1 MENNSDTNN
10 VSKKFPDINQR
21 IFSIIEKYHEGNV
34 SKFAERIGKSQ
45 QQVNRFFNIDS
56 RNNKYP
62 DPLKADII
70 DVIVNHF
77 PEISKDW
84 LLTGN
89 GSMLVPQI
97 EEVVPEEE
105 DEEES
110 YLRTERNKYGLSL
123 QDIHEYTKISVKDLR
138 LYDSGEEEMPK
149 KVRRT
154 LEGFFERVDLEYEN
168 RDEDE
173 ERERTEIPILITK
186 EMSKDVLVPY
196 YDVDFAGGW
205 SSEELFSQ
213 YKPSFFITIPDFKR
227 AELACNLIGNSISQ
241 RIKSGSIIGLRK
253 VNDWQTYFPTNEVYA
268 VVMRNNL
275 RTVKLVRRAKE
286 KGFIELVPAPLPEY
300 NDPPYQTETV
310 HQDYIIEFYQVVA
323 TAIVERI
330 AY

>member
-1 MENNSDTNN
+1 MKTYT
-10 VSKKFPDINQR
+10 PPQ
-21 IFSIIEKYHEGNV
+21 IIETL
-34 SKFAERIGKSQ
+34 AEY
-45 QQVNRFFNIDS
+45 FNITVS
-56 RNNKYP
+56 E
-62 DPLKADII
+62 LAQKAGYERAQSFY
-70 DVIVNHF
+70 DVISGKTKNISPKMADKIVRAF

-89 GSMLVPQI
+89 GSMLVPEI
-97 EEVVPEEE
+97 EEVVPEE
-105 DEEES
+105 EEES

-123 QDIHEYTKISVKDLR
+123 QDIHEHTQISVKDLS
-138 LYDSGEEEMPK
+138 LYDSGEKEMPK
-149 KVRRT
+149 KVRRI
-154 LEGFFERVDLEYEN
+154 LEGFFERVELEYEN

-173 ERERTEIPILITK
+173 ERERTEIPILITN

-205 SSEELFSQ
+205 NSDELFTQ
-213 YKPSFFITIPDFKR
+213 HKPSFFITIPDFKR

-268 VVMRNNL
+268 VVMQNNL

-310 HQDYIIEFYQVVA
+310 PEDYIVEFYQVVA

>member
-1 MENNSDTNN
+1 MENNSDTQQN
-10 VSKKFPDINQR
+10 VKQPIPINDRFMKVLKHYNYSGYKISQETNISQSQITHIKSYRNKVSDDVMDELLKK
-21 IFSIIEKYHEGNV
+21 
-34 SKFAERIGKSQ
+34 
-45 QQVNRFFNIDS
+45 
-56 RNNKYP
+56 
-62 DPLKADII
+62 
-70 DVIVNHF
+70 F

-110 YLRTERNKYGLSL
+110 YLRTERNKYSLSL

-154 LEGFFERVDLEYEN
+154 LEGFFERVELEYEN

-173 ERERTEIPILITK
+173 ERERTEIPILITN

-205 SSEELFSQ
+205 SSEELFAQ
-213 YKPSFFITIPDFKR
+213 HKPSFFITIPDFKR

-286 KGFIELVPAPLPEY
+286 KGFIDLVPAPLPEY

-310 HQDYIIEFYQVVA
+310 PQDYIVEFYQVVA

>member
-1 MENNSDTNN
+1 MKDNLDTQQNVKQSIPINDRFLDVLKYYNYSGYKISQETNISQSQITHIKSYRNKVSDDVMEELL
-10 VSKKFPDINQR
+10 KKFPEIN
-21 IFSIIEKYHEGNV
+21 
-34 SKFAERIGKSQ
+34 
-45 QQVNRFFNIDS
+45 
-56 RNNKYP
+56 
-62 DPLKADII
+62 
-70 DVIVNHF
+70 
-77 PEISKDW
+77 KDW

-89 GSMLVPQI
+89 GSMLIPQT
-97 EEVVPEEE
+97 EEVIPEE
-105 DEEES
+105 EEES

-123 QDIHEYTKISVKDLR
+123 QDIHEHTQISVKDLS
-138 LYDSGEEEMPK
+138 LYDSGEKEMPK
-149 KVRRT
+149 KVRRI
-154 LEGFFERVDLEYEN
+154 LEGFFERVEMEYEN

-173 ERERTEIPILITK
+173 ERELTEIPILITN

-205 SSEELFSQ
+205 SSDELFTQ
-213 YKPSFFITIPDFKR
+213 HKPSFFITIPDFKR

-268 VVMRNNL
+268 VVLKNDL

-310 HQDYIIEFYQVVA
+310 PEDYIIEFYQVVA

>member
-1 MENNSDTNN
+1 MENNLNINIIDKKNRLEKAVAYLKGAQIIKNQKDISDTGI
-10 VSKKFPDINQR
+10 VSEESLTRALKGN
-21 IFSIIEKYHEGNV
+21 EKYLTDNFLKKIAAKYG
-34 SKFAERIGKSQ
+34 
-45 QQVNRFFNIDS
+45 FNI
-56 RNNKYP
+56 
-62 DPLKADII
+62 
-70 DVIVNHF
+70 
-77 PEISKDW
+77 DW
-84 LLTGN
+84 LLTGK
-89 GSMLVPQI
+89 GSMLIPQT
-97 EEVVPEEE
+97 EEVVPEE
-105 DEEES
+105 EEES

-123 QDIHEYTKISVKDLR
+123 QDIHEHTQISVKDLS
-138 LYDSGEEEMPK
+138 LYDSGEKEMPK
-149 KVRRT
+149 KVRRI
-154 LEGFFERVDLEYEN
+154 LEGFFERVELEYEN

-173 ERERTEIPILITK
+173 ERERTEIPILITN

-205 SSEELFSQ
+205 NSDELFTQ
-213 YKPSFFITIPDFKR
+213 HKPSFFITIPDFKR

-275 RTVKLVRRAKE
+275 RTVKLARRAKE

-300 NDPPYQTETV
+300 NDPPYQTEV
-310 HQDYIIEFYQVVA
+310 VPQDYIIEFYQVVA

>member
-1 MENNSDTNN
+1 MKNNSDTEQNSVKN
-10 VSKKFPDINQR
+10 RLIDFL
-21 IFSIIEKYHEGNV
+21 KYKEISQ
-34 SKFAERIGKSQ
+34 SKFEQLCGISNGYVNNIRKGIKSEM
-45 QQVNRFFNIDS
+45 FDKKIA
-56 RNNKYP
+56 P
-62 DPLKADII
+62 I
-70 DVIVNHF
+70 F
-77 PEISKDW
+77 PELSKTW
-84 LLTGN
+84 LLLGE
-89 GSMLVPQI
+89 GSMLIPQT
-97 EEVVPEEE
+97 EEFVPEE
-105 DEEES
+105 EEES

-123 QDIHEYTKISVKDLR
+123 QDIHEHTQISVKDLS
-138 LYDSGEEEMPK
+138 LYDSGEKEMSK
-149 KVRRT
+149 KIRRI
-154 LEGFFERVDLEYEN
+154 LEGFFERVELEYEN

-173 ERERTEIPILITK
+173 ERERKEIPILITN

-205 SSEELFSQ
+205 SSDELFTQ
-213 YKPSFFITIPDFKR
+213 HKPSFFITIPDFKR

-268 VVMRNNL
+268 VVMQNNL

-310 HQDYIIEFYQVVA
+310 PEDYIVEFYQVVA

>member
-1 MENNSDTNN
+1 MKNNLDTTK
-10 VSKKFPDINQR
+10 SSIKKID
-21 IFSIIEKYHEGNV
+21 
-34 SKFAERIGKSQ
+34 
-45 QQVNRFFNIDS
+45 VNRLNEVISYIQYKTKYKTQTAIAEKIEFS
-56 RNNKYP
+56 RNNLSSATKGEDKY
-62 DPLKADII
+62 LTEGLADK
-70 DVIVNHF
+70 IVAAF

-84 LLTGN
+84 LLTGK
-89 GSMLVPQI
+89 GSMLIPQI
-97 EEVVPEEE
+97 EEVVPEE
-105 DEEES
+105 EEES

-123 QDIHEYTKISVKDLR
+123 QDIHEHTQISVKDLS
-138 LYDSGEEEMPK
+138 LYDSGEKEMPK
-149 KVRRT
+149 KIRRI
-154 LEGFFERVDLEYEN
+154 LEGFFERVEFEYEN

-173 ERERTEIPILITK
+173 ERERTEIPILITN

-205 SSEELFSQ
+205 NSDELFTQ
-213 YKPSFFITIPDFKR
+213 HKPSFFITIPDFKR

-275 RTVKLVRRAKE
+275 RTVKLVRRAEE

-300 NDPPYQTETV
+300 NDPPYQTEV
-310 HQDYIIEFYQVVA
+310 VPQDYIIEFYQVVA

>member
-1 MENNSDTNN
+1 MENNLNINIIDKKNRLEKAVAYLKGAQIIKNQKDISDTGI
-10 VSKKFPDINQR
+10 VSGESLTRALKGN
-21 IFSIIEKYHEGNV
+21 EKYLTDNFLKKIAAKYG
-34 SKFAERIGKSQ
+34 
-45 QQVNRFFNIDS
+45 FNI
-56 RNNKYP
+56 
-62 DPLKADII
+62 
-70 DVIVNHF
+70 
-77 PEISKDW
+77 DW

-89 GSMLVPQI
+89 GSMFTPQI

-105 DEEES
+105 EEEES

-154 LEGFFERVDLEYEN
+154 LEGFFERVELEYEN

-173 ERERTEIPILITK
+173 ERERSDPPILITD

-213 YKPSFFITIPDFKR
+213 HKPSFFITIPDFKR

-268 VVMRNNL
+268 VVTRNNL

-310 HQDYIIEFYQVVA
+310 PQDYIIEFYQVVA

>member
-1 MENNSDTNN
+1 MKNNSDINIIDKKNRLEKAVAYLKGAQIIKNQKDISDTGI
-10 VSKKFPDINQR
+10 VSGESLTRALKGN
-21 IFSIIEKYHEGNV
+21 EKYLTDNFLKKIAAKYG
-34 SKFAERIGKSQ
+34 
-45 QQVNRFFNIDS
+45 FNI
-56 RNNKYP
+56 
-62 DPLKADII
+62 
-70 DVIVNHF
+70 
-77 PEISKDW
+77 DW

-89 GSMLVPQI
+89 GSMLISQI
-97 EEVVPEEE
+97 EEVMPEE
-105 DEEES
+105 EEES

-123 QDIHEYTKISVKDLR
+123 QDIHEHTQISVKDLS
-138 LYDSGEEEMPK
+138 LYDSGEKEMSK
-149 KVRRT
+149 KVRRI
-154 LEGFFERVDLEYEN
+154 LEGFFERVELEYEN

-173 ERERTEIPILITK
+173 ERERTEIPILITN

-205 SSEELFSQ
+205 NSDELFTQ
-213 YKPSFFITIPDFKR
+213 HKPSFFITIPDFKR

-268 VVMRNNL
+268 VVMQNNL

-310 HQDYIIEFYQVVA
+310 PEDYIVEFYQVVA

>member
-1 MENNSDTNN
+1 MKNNSDINIIDKKNRLEKAVAYLKGAQIIKNQKDISDTGI
-10 VSKKFPDINQR
+10 VSEESLTRALKGN
-21 IFSIIEKYHEGNV
+21 EKYLTDNFLKKIAAKYG
-34 SKFAERIGKSQ
+34 
-45 QQVNRFFNIDS
+45 FNI
-56 RNNKYP
+56 
-62 DPLKADII
+62 
-70 DVIVNHF
+70 
-77 PEISKDW
+77 DW

-89 GSMLVPQI
+89 GSMLISQI
-97 EEVVPEEE
+97 EEVMPEE
-105 DEEES
+105 EEES

-123 QDIHEYTKISVKDLR
+123 QDIHEHTQISVKDLS
-138 LYDSGEEEMPK
+138 LYDSGEKEMSK
-149 KVRRT
+149 KIRRI
-154 LEGFFERVDLEYEN
+154 LEGFFERVEFEYEN

-173 ERERTEIPILITK
+173 ERERTEIPILITN

-205 SSEELFSQ
+205 NSDELFTQ
-213 YKPSFFITIPDFKR
+213 HKPSFFITIPDFKR

-268 VVMRNNL
+268 VVMQNNL

-310 HQDYIIEFYQVVA
+310 PEDYIVEFYQVVA

>member
-1 MENNSDTNN
+1 MKTYT
-10 VSKKFPDINQR
+10 PPQ
-21 IFSIIEKYHEGNV
+21 IIETL
-34 SKFAERIGKSQ
+34 AEY
-45 QQVNRFFNIDS
+45 FNITVS
-56 RNNKYP
+56 E
-62 DPLKADII
+62 LAQKAGYERAQSFY
-70 DVIVNHF
+70 DVISGKTKNISPKMADKIVRAF

-105 DEEES
+105 EES

-123 QDIHEYTKISVKDLR
+123 QDIHEHTQISVKDLS
-138 LYDSGEEEMPK
+138 LYDSGEKEMPK
-149 KVRRT
+149 KIRRI
-154 LEGFFERVDLEYEN
+154 LEGFFERVEFEYEN

-173 ERERTEIPILITK
+173 ERERTEIPILITN

-205 SSEELFSQ
+205 NSDELFTQ
-213 YKPSFFITIPDFKR
+213 HKPSFFITIPDFKR

-268 VVMRNNL
+268 VVMQNNL

-310 HQDYIIEFYQVVA
+310 PEDYIVEFYQVVA

>member
-1 MENNSDTNN
+1 MKNNLDTQQNVKQSIPINDRFLDVLKYYNYSGYKLSQETNISQSQITHIKSYRNKVSDDVMEELL
-10 VSKKFPDINQR
+10 KK
-21 IFSIIEKYHEGNV
+21 
-34 SKFAERIGKSQ
+34 
-45 QQVNRFFNIDS
+45 
-56 RNNKYP
+56 
-62 DPLKADII
+62 
-70 DVIVNHF
+70 F

-84 LLTGN
+84 LLTGK
-89 GSMLVPQI
+89 GSMIIPEI
-97 EEVVPEEE
+97 EEVVPEE
-105 DEEES
+105 EEES

-123 QDIHEYTKISVKDLR
+123 QDIHEHTQISVKDLS
-138 LYDSGEEEMPK
+138 LYDSGEKEMPK
-149 KVRRT
+149 KVRRI
-154 LEGFFERVDLEYEN
+154 LEGFFERVEFEYEN

-173 ERERTEIPILITK
+173 ERERTEIPILITN

-205 SSEELFSQ
+205 SSEELFTQ
-213 YKPSFFITIPDFKR
+213 HKPSFFITIPDFKR

-268 VVMRNNL
+268 VVMQNNL

-310 HQDYIIEFYQVVA
+310 PEDYIVEFYQVVA

>member
-1 MENNSDTNN
+1 MKNNSDTNN
-10 VSKKFPDINQR
+10 VSKNIPDINKR
-21 IFSIIEKYHEGNV
+21 ILSIIEKYYEGNV
-34 SKFAERIGKSQ
+34 SKFSEKIEKSQ
-45 QQVNRFFNIDS
+45 QQVNRFFNIDN

-62 DPLKADII
+62 DPLKTDII
-70 DVIVNHF
+70 DVIDKKF

-84 LLTGN
+84 LLTGK
-89 GSMLVPQI
+89 GSMIIPEI
-97 EEVVPEEE
+97 EEVVPEE
-105 DEEES
+105 EEES

-123 QDIHEYTKISVKDLR
+123 QDIHEHTQISVKDLS
-138 LYDSGEEEMPK
+138 LYDSGEKEMPK
-149 KVRRT
+149 KVRRI
-154 LEGFFERVDLEYEN
+154 LEGFFERVELEYEN

-173 ERERTEIPILITK
+173 ERERTEIPILITN

-205 SSEELFSQ
+205 SSEELFAQ
-213 YKPSFFITIPDFKR
+213 HKPSFFITIPDFKR

-253 VNDWQTYFPTNEVYA
+253 VEDWQTYFPTNEVYA
-268 VVMRNNL
+268 VVTRNNL

-310 HQDYIIEFYQVVA
+310 PQDYIVEFYQVVA

>member
-1 MENNSDTNN
+1 MENNSDINIIDKKNRLEKAVAYLKGAQIIKNQKDISDTGI
-10 VSKKFPDINQR
+10 VSGESLTRALKGN
-21 IFSIIEKYHEGNV
+21 EKYLTDNFLKKIAAKYG
-34 SKFAERIGKSQ
+34 
-45 QQVNRFFNIDS
+45 FNI
-56 RNNKYP
+56 
-62 DPLKADII
+62 
-70 DVIVNHF
+70 
-77 PEISKDW
+77 DW

-97 EEVVPEEE
+97 EEVVPEDEE
-105 DEEES
+105 EEES

-173 ERERTEIPILITK
+173 EKERTEIPILITN

>member
-1 MENNSDTNN
+1 MKNNSDINIIDKKNRLEKAVAYLKGAQIIKNQKDISDTGI
-10 VSKKFPDINQR
+10 VSGESLTRALKGN
-21 IFSIIEKYHEGNV
+21 EKYLTDNFLKKIAAKYG
-34 SKFAERIGKSQ
+34 
-45 QQVNRFFNIDS
+45 FNI
-56 RNNKYP
+56 
-62 DPLKADII
+62 
-70 DVIVNHF
+70 
-77 PEISKDW
+77 DW

-89 GSMLVPQI
+89 GSMLISQI
-97 EEVVPEEE
+97 EEVMPEE
-105 DEEES
+105 EEES

-123 QDIHEYTKISVKDLR
+123 QDIHEHTQISVKDLS
-138 LYDSGEEEMPK
+138 LYDSGEKEMSK
-149 KVRRT
+149 KIRRI
-154 LEGFFERVDLEYEN
+154 LEGFFERVEFEYEN

-173 ERERTEIPILITK
+173 ERERTEIPILITN

-205 SSEELFSQ
+205 NSDELFTQ
-213 YKPSFFITIPDFKR
+213 HKPSFFITIPDFKR

-268 VVMRNNL
+268 VVMQNNL

-310 HQDYIIEFYQVVA
+310 PEDYIVEFYQVVA

>member
-1 MENNSDTNN
+1 MKNNSDTNN
-10 VSKKFPDINQR
+10 VSKNIPDINKR
-21 IFSIIEKYHEGNV
+21 ILSIIEKYYEGNV
-34 SKFAERIGKSQ
+34 SKFSEKIEKSQ
-45 QQVNRFFNIDS
+45 QQVNRFFNIDN

-62 DPLKADII
+62 DPLKTDII
-70 DVIVNHF
+70 DVIDKKF

-89 GSMLVPQI
+89 GSMIIPQI
-97 EEVVPEEE
+97 EEVVPEEK

-123 QDIHEYTKISVKDLR
+123 QDIHEHTQISVKDLS
-138 LYDSGEEEMPK
+138 LYDSGEKEMPK
-149 KVRRT
+149 KVRRI
-154 LEGFFERVDLEYEN
+154 LEGFFERVELEYEN

-173 ERERTEIPILITK
+173 ERERTEIPILITN

-205 SSEELFSQ
+205 SSEELFAQ
-213 YKPSFFITIPDFKR
+213 HKPSFFITIPDFKR

-268 VVMRNNL
+268 VVMQNNL

-310 HQDYIIEFYQVVA
+310 PEDYIVEFYQVVA

>member
-1 MENNSDTNN
+1 M
-10 VSKKFPDINQR
+10 
-21 IFSIIEKYHEGNV
+21 
-34 SKFAERIGKSQ
+34 A
-45 QQVNRFFNIDS
+45 
-56 RNNKYP
+56 NKI
-62 DPLKADII
+62 AAA
-70 DVIVNHF
+70 F

-89 GSMLVPQI
+89 GSMLIPQI

-105 DEEES
+105 EEES

-123 QDIHEYTKISVKDLR
+123 QDINEYTKISVKDLR
-138 LYDSGEEEMPK
+138 LYDSGEEEIPK

-154 LEGFFERVDLEYEN
+154 LEGFFERVEMEYEN

-173 ERERTEIPILITK
+173 ERERSETPILITD

-213 YKPSFFITIPDFKR
+213 HKPSFFITIPDFKR

-268 VVMRNNL
+268 VVTRNNL
-275 RTVKLVRRAKE
+275 RTVKLVRRAEE

-300 NDPPYQTETV
+300 NDPPYQTETIP
-310 HQDYIIEFYQVVA
+310 QDYIIEFYQVVA

>member
-1 MENNSDTNN
+1 MKNNLDTTK
-10 VSKKFPDINQR
+10 SSIKKID
-21 IFSIIEKYHEGNV
+21 
-34 SKFAERIGKSQ
+34 
-45 QQVNRFFNIDS
+45 VNRLNEVISYIQYKTKYKTQTAIAEKIEFS
-56 RNNKYP
+56 RNNLSSATKGEDKY
-62 DPLKADII
+62 LTEGLADK
-70 DVIVNHF
+70 IVAAF

-84 LLTGN
+84 LLTGK
-89 GSMLVPQI
+89 GSMITQQI
-97 EEVVPEEE
+97 EEVVPEE
-105 DEEES
+105 EEES

-123 QDIHEYTKISVKDLR
+123 QDIHEHTQISVKDLS
-138 LYDSGEEEMPK
+138 LYDSGEKEMPK
-149 KVRRT
+149 KVRRI
-154 LEGFFERVDLEYEN
+154 LEGFFERVEFEYEN

-173 ERERTEIPILITK
+173 ERERTEIPILITN

-205 SSEELFSQ
+205 NSDELFTEH
-213 YKPSFFITIPDFKR
+213 KPSFFITIPDFKR

-268 VVMRNNL
+268 VVMQNNL

-310 HQDYIIEFYQVVA
+310 PEGYIVEFYQVVA

>member
-1 MENNSDTNN
+1 MKNNLDTTK
-10 VSKKFPDINQR
+10 SSIKKID
-21 IFSIIEKYHEGNV
+21 
-34 SKFAERIGKSQ
+34 
-45 QQVNRFFNIDS
+45 VNRLNEVISYIQYKTKYKTQTAIAEKIEFS
-56 RNNKYP
+56 RNNLSSATKGEDKY
-62 DPLKADII
+62 LTEGLADK
-70 DVIVNHF
+70 IVAAF

-84 LLTGN
+84 LLTGK
-89 GSMLVPQI
+89 GSMIIPQI
-97 EEVVPEEE
+97 EEVVPEE
-105 DEEES
+105 EEES

-123 QDIHEYTKISVKDLR
+123 QDIHEHTQISVKDLS
-138 LYDSGEEEMPK
+138 LYDSGEKEMPK
-149 KVRRT
+149 KVRRI
-154 LEGFFERVDLEYEN
+154 LEGFFERVELEYEN

-173 ERERTEIPILITK
+173 ERERTEIPILITN

-205 SSEELFSQ
+205 NSDELFTQ
-213 YKPSFFITIPDFKR
+213 HKPSFFITIPDFKR

-268 VVMRNNL
+268 VVMQNNL

-310 HQDYIIEFYQVVA
+310 PQDYIVEFYQVVA

>member
-1 MENNSDTNN
+1 MKNNLDTTK
-10 VSKKFPDINQR
+10 SSIKKID
-21 IFSIIEKYHEGNV
+21 
-34 SKFAERIGKSQ
+34 
-45 QQVNRFFNIDS
+45 VNRLNEVISYIQYKTKYKTQTAIAEKIEFS
-56 RNNKYP
+56 RNNLSSATKGEDKY
-62 DPLKADII
+62 LTEGLADK
-70 DVIVNHF
+70 IVAAF

-84 LLTGN
+84 LLTGK
-89 GSMLVPQI
+89 GSMIIPEI
-97 EEVVPEEE
+97 EEVVPEE
-105 DEEES
+105 EEES

-123 QDIHEYTKISVKDLR
+123 QDIPAHTQISVKDLS
-138 LYDSGEEEMPK
+138 LYDSGEKEMPK
-149 KVRRT
+149 KIRRI
-154 LEGFFERVDLEYEN
+154 LEGFFERVEFEYEN

-173 ERERTEIPILITK
+173 ERERTEIPILITN

-205 SSEELFSQ
+205 NSDELFTQ
-213 YKPSFFITIPDFKR
+213 HKPSFFITIPDFKR

-268 VVMRNNL
+268 VVMQNNL

-310 HQDYIIEFYQVVA
+310 PEDYIVEFYQVVA

>member
-1 MENNSDTNN
+1 MKNNSDTTK
-10 VSKKFPDINQR
+10 SSIKKID
-21 IFSIIEKYHEGNV
+21 
-34 SKFAERIGKSQ
+34 
-45 QQVNRFFNIDS
+45 VNRLNEVISYIQYKTKYKTQTAIAEKIEFS
-56 RNNKYP
+56 RNNLSSATKGEDKY
-62 DPLKADII
+62 LTEGLADK
-70 DVIVNHF
+70 IVAAF

-84 LLTGN
+84 LLTGK
-89 GSMLVPQI
+89 GSMLITQI
-97 EEVVPEEE
+97 EEVVPEE
-105 DEEES
+105 EEES

-123 QDIHEYTKISVKDLR
+123 QDIHEHTQISVKDLS
-138 LYDSGEEEMPK
+138 LYDSGEKEMPK
-149 KVRRT
+149 KIRRI
-154 LEGFFERVDLEYEN
+154 LEGFFERVEFEYEN

-173 ERERTEIPILITK
+173 ERERTEIPILITN

-205 SSEELFSQ
+205 SSEELFTQ
-213 YKPSFFITIPDFKR
+213 HKPSFFITIPDFKR

-268 VVMRNNL
+268 VVMQNNL

-310 HQDYIIEFYQVVA
+310 PQDYIVEFYQVVA

>member
-1 MENNSDTNN
+1 MKTYT
-10 VSKKFPDINQR
+10 PPQ
-21 IFSIIEKYHEGNV
+21 IIETLAEHFKVTV
-34 SKFAERIGKSQ
+34 SELAQKSGYERAQS
-45 QQVNRFFNIDS
+45 F
-56 RNNKYP
+56 Y
-62 DPLKADII
+62 
-70 DVIVNHF
+70 DVISGKTKNISPKMANKIAAAF

-105 DEEES
+105 EEEEES

-123 QDIHEYTKISVKDLR
+123 QDINEYTQISVKDLR
-138 LYDSGEEEMPK
+138 LYDSGEEEIPK

-154 LEGFFERVDLEYEN
+154 LEGFFERVEMEYEN

-173 ERERTEIPILITK
+173 ERERSETPILITD

-268 VVMRNNL
+268 VVTRNNL

-300 NDPPYQTETV
+300 NDPPYQTETIP
-310 HQDYIIEFYQVVA
+310 QDYIIEFYQVVA

>member
-1 MENNSDTNN
+1 M
-10 VSKKFPDINQR
+10 
-21 IFSIIEKYHEGNV
+21 
-34 SKFAERIGKSQ
+34 
-45 QQVNRFFNIDS
+45 
-56 RNNKYP
+56 
-62 DPLKADII
+62 
-70 DVIVNHF
+70 VI
-77 PEISKDW
+77 
-84 LLTGN
+84 
-89 GSMLVPQI
+89 PQI
-97 EEVVPEEE
+97 EEVVPEE
-105 DEEES
+105 EEES

-123 QDIHEYTKISVKDLR
+123 QDIHEHTQISVKDLS
-138 LYDSGEEEMPK
+138 LYDSGEKEMPK
-149 KVRRT
+149 KVRRI
-154 LEGFFERVDLEYEN
+154 LEGFFERVEFEYEN

-173 ERERTEIPILITK
+173 ERERTEIPILITN

-205 SSEELFSQ
+205 SSDELFTQ
-213 YKPSFFITIPDFKR
+213 HKPSFFITIPDFKR

-268 VVMRNNL
+268 VVMQNNL

-310 HQDYIIEFYQVVA
+310 PEDYIVEFYQVVA

>member
-1 MENNSDTNN
+1 MKNNLDTTK
-10 VSKKFPDINQR
+10 SSIKKID
-21 IFSIIEKYHEGNV
+21 
-34 SKFAERIGKSQ
+34 
-45 QQVNRFFNIDS
+45 VNRLNEVISYIQYKTKYKTQTAIAEKIEFS
-56 RNNKYP
+56 RNNLSSATKGEDKY
-62 DPLKADII
+62 LTEGLADK
-70 DVIVNHF
+70 IVAAF

-84 LLTGN
+84 LLTGK
-89 GSMLVPQI
+89 GSMITQQI
-97 EEVVPEEE
+97 EEVVPEE
-105 DEEES
+105 EEES

-123 QDIHEYTKISVKDLR
+123 QDIHEHTQISVKDLS
-138 LYDSGEEEMPK
+138 LYDSGEKEMPK
-149 KVRRT
+149 KVRRI
-154 LEGFFERVDLEYEN
+154 LEGFFERVELEYEN

-173 ERERTEIPILITK
+173 ERERTEIPILITN

-205 SSEELFSQ
+205 NSDELFTEH
-213 YKPSFFITIPDFKR
+213 KPSFFITIPDFKR

-268 VVMRNNL
+268 VVMQNNL

-310 HQDYIIEFYQVVA
+310 PEDYIVEFYQVVA

>member
-1 MENNSDTNN
+1 MENNLNAQQNVKQPIPINDRFMEVLKHYNYSGYKISQETNISQSQITHIKSYRNKVSDD
-10 VSKKFPDINQR
+10 VMDELLKK
-21 IFSIIEKYHEGNV
+21 
-34 SKFAERIGKSQ
+34 
-45 QQVNRFFNIDS
+45 
-56 RNNKYP
+56 
-62 DPLKADII
+62 
-70 DVIVNHF
+70 F

-123 QDIHEYTKISVKDLR
+123 QDIHEYTQISVKDLR

-154 LEGFFERVDLEYEN
+154 LEGFFERVEMEYEN

-173 ERERTEIPILITK
+173 ERERTEIPILITN

-205 SSEELFSQ
+205 SSEELFAQ
-213 YKPSFFITIPDFKR
+213 HKPSFFITIPDFKR

-286 KGFIELVPAPLPEY
+286 KGFIDLVPAPLPEY

-310 HQDYIIEFYQVVA
+310 PQDYIVEFYQVVA

>member
-1 MENNSDTNN
+1 MKNNPDAQQNVKQSIPINDRFLEVLKHYNYSGYKLSQETNISQSQITHIKGYRNKVSDDVMEELL
-10 VSKKFPDINQR
+10 KK
-21 IFSIIEKYHEGNV
+21 
-34 SKFAERIGKSQ
+34 
-45 QQVNRFFNIDS
+45 
-56 RNNKYP
+56 
-62 DPLKADII
+62 
-70 DVIVNHF
+70 F

-89 GSMLVPQI
+89 GSMLIPQI

-154 LEGFFERVDLEYEN
+154 LEGFFERVELEYEN

-173 ERERTEIPILITK
+173 EKERTEIPILITN

-275 RTVKLVRRAKE
+275 RTVKLVKRAKE
-286 KGFIELVPAPLPEY
+286 KGFIDLVPAPLPEY

-310 HQDYIIEFYQVVA
+310 PQDYIVEFYQVVA

>member
-1 MENNSDTNN
+1 MKNNLDTTK
-10 VSKKFPDINQR
+10 SSIKKIN
-21 IFSIIEKYHEGNV
+21 
-34 SKFAERIGKSQ
+34 
-45 QQVNRFFNIDS
+45 VNRLNEVISYIQYKTDYKTQTAIAEKIEFS
-56 RNNKYP
+56 RNNLSSATKGEDKY
-62 DPLKADII
+62 LTEGLADK
-70 DVIVNHF
+70 IVTAF

-97 EEVVPEEE
+97 EEGVPEE
-105 DEEES
+105 EEES

-123 QDIHEYTKISVKDLR
+123 QDIHEHTQISVKDLS
-138 LYDSGEEEMPK
+138 LYDSGEKEMPK
-149 KVRRT
+149 KVRRI
-154 LEGFFERVDLEYEN
+154 LEGFFERVELEYEN

-173 ERERTEIPILITK
+173 ERERTEIPILITN

-205 SSEELFSQ
+205 NSDELFTQ
-213 YKPSFFITIPDFKR
+213 HKPSFFITIPDFKR

-268 VVMRNNL
+268 VVMQNNL

-310 HQDYIIEFYQVVA
+310 PEDYIVEFYQVVA

>member
-1 MENNSDTNN
+1 MKNNSDINIIDKKNRLEKAVAYLKGAQIIKNQKDISDTGI
-10 VSKKFPDINQR
+10 VSGESLTRALKGN
-21 IFSIIEKYHEGNV
+21 EKYLTDNFLKKIAAKYG
-34 SKFAERIGKSQ
+34 
-45 QQVNRFFNIDS
+45 FNI
-56 RNNKYP
+56 
-62 DPLKADII
+62 
-70 DVIVNHF
+70 
-77 PEISKDW
+77 DW

-89 GSMLVPQI
+89 GSMLISQI
-97 EEVVPEEE
+97 EEVVPEE
-105 DEEES
+105 EEES

-123 QDIHEYTKISVKDLR
+123 QDIHEHTQISVKDLS
-138 LYDSGEEEMPK
+138 LYDSGEKEMPK
-149 KVRRT
+149 KVRRI
-154 LEGFFERVDLEYEN
+154 LEGFFERVELEYEN

-173 ERERTEIPILITK
+173 ERERTEIPILITN

-205 SSEELFSQ
+205 SSEELFTQ
-213 YKPSFFITIPDFKR
+213 HKPSFFITIPDFKR

-268 VVMRNNL
+268 VVMQNNL

-310 HQDYIIEFYQVVA
+310 PEDYIVEFYQVVA

>member
-1 MENNSDTNN
+1 MKNNLDTTK
-10 VSKKFPDINQR
+10 SSIKKID
-21 IFSIIEKYHEGNV
+21 
-34 SKFAERIGKSQ
+34 
-45 QQVNRFFNIDS
+45 VNRLNEVISYIQYKTKYKTQTAIAEKIEFS
-56 RNNKYP
+56 RNNLSSATKGEDKY
-62 DPLKADII
+62 LTEGLADK
-70 DVIVNHF
+70 IVAAF

-84 LLTGN
+84 LLTGK
-89 GSMLVPQI
+89 GSMIIPQI
-97 EEVVPEEE
+97 EEVVPEE
-105 DEEES
+105 EEES

-123 QDIHEYTKISVKDLR
+123 QDIHEHTQISVKDLS
-138 LYDSGEEEMPK
+138 LYDSGEKEMSK
-149 KVRRT
+149 KVRRI
-154 LEGFFERVDLEYEN
+154 LEGFFEKVELEYEN

-173 ERERTEIPILITK
+173 ERERTEIPILITN

-205 SSEELFSQ
+205 NSDELFTQ
-213 YKPSFFITIPDFKR
+213 HKPSFFITIPDFKR

-268 VVMRNNL
+268 VVMQNNL

-310 HQDYIIEFYQVVA
+310 PEDYIVEFYQVVA

>member
-1 MENNSDTNN
+1 MENNLNINIIDKKNRLEKAVAYLKGAQIIKNQKDISDTGI
-10 VSKKFPDINQR
+10 VSGESLTRALKGN
-21 IFSIIEKYHEGNV
+21 EKYLTDNFLKKIAAKYG
-34 SKFAERIGKSQ
+34 
-45 QQVNRFFNIDS
+45 FNI
-56 RNNKYP
+56 
-62 DPLKADII
+62 
-70 DVIVNHF
+70 
-77 PEISKDW
+77 DW

-89 GSMLVPQI
+89 GSMFTPQI

-105 DEEES
+105 EEEES

-154 LEGFFERVDLEYEN
+154 LEGFFERVELEYEN

-173 ERERTEIPILITK
+173 ERERTDPPILITD

-213 YKPSFFITIPDFKR
+213 HKPSFFITIPDFKR

-268 VVMRNNL
+268 VVTRNNL

-310 HQDYIIEFYQVVA
+310 PQDYIIEFYQVVA

>member
-1 MENNSDTNN
+1 MKNNSDTTK
-10 VSKKFPDINQR
+10 SSIKKID
-21 IFSIIEKYHEGNV
+21 
-34 SKFAERIGKSQ
+34 
-45 QQVNRFFNIDS
+45 VNRLNEVLNYIQYKTEYKTQTAIAGKIDFS
-56 RNNKYP
+56 RNNLSSAAIGEDRY
-62 DPLKADII
+62 LTEGLADK
-70 DVIVNHF
+70 IVAVF
-77 PEISKDW
+77 PEINKDW

-105 DEEES
+105 EES

-123 QDIHEYTKISVKDLR
+123 QDIHEHTQISVKDLS
-138 LYDSGEEEMPK
+138 LYDSGEKEMSK
-149 KVRRT
+149 KIRRI
-154 LEGFFERVDLEYEN
+154 LEWFFERVELEYEN

-173 ERERTEIPILITK
+173 ERERTEIPILITN

-205 SSEELFSQ
+205 SSEELFTQ
-213 YKPSFFITIPDFKR
+213 HKPSFFITIPDFKR

-268 VVMRNNL
+268 VVMQNNL

-310 HQDYIIEFYQVVA
+310 PEDYIVEFYQVVA

>member
-1 MENNSDTNN
+1 MKNNSDNQN
-10 VSKKFPDINQR
+10 GYINLYLKEAFSKLGKEQSEIIKDLGVSQSYVSNLMNGKKSVGKNMAD
-21 IFSIIEKYHEGNV
+21 KLV
-34 SKFAERIGKSQ
+34 SLYGF
-45 QQVNRFFNIDS
+45 D
-56 RNNKYP
+56 
-62 DPLKADII
+62 KAKI
-70 DVIVNHF
+70 
-77 PEISKDW
+77 
-84 LLTGN
+84 LTGE
-89 GSMLVPQI
+89 GSMLIPQI
-97 EEVVPEEE
+97 EEVVPDEE
-105 DEEES
+105 EEES

-123 QDIHEYTKISVKDLR
+123 QDINEYTQISVKDLR
-138 LYDSGEEEMPK
+138 LYDSGEKEMPK
-149 KVRRT
+149 KVRRI
-154 LEGFFERVDLEYEN
+154 LEGFFEKVELEYEN

-173 ERERTEIPILITK
+173 ERERTEIPILITN

-213 YKPSFFITIPDFKR
+213 HKPSFFITIPDFKR

-253 VNDWQTYFPTNEVYA
+253 VEDWQTYFPTNEVYA

-300 NDPPYQTETV
+300 NDPPYQTETIP
-310 HQDYIIEFYQVVA
+310 QDYIIEFYQVVA

>member
-1 MENNSDTNN
+1 MKNNLDTTK
-10 VSKKFPDINQR
+10 SSIKKID
-21 IFSIIEKYHEGNV
+21 
-34 SKFAERIGKSQ
+34 
-45 QQVNRFFNIDS
+45 VNRLNEVISYIQYKTKYKTQTAIAEKIEFS
-56 RNNKYP
+56 RNNLSSATKGEDKY
-62 DPLKADII
+62 LTEGLADK
-70 DVIVNHF
+70 IVAAF

-97 EEVVPEEE
+97 EEVMPEEK

-123 QDIHEYTKISVKDLR
+123 QDIHEHTQISVKDLS
-138 LYDSGEEEMPK
+138 LYDSGEKEMPK
-149 KVRRT
+149 KVRRI
-154 LEGFFERVDLEYEN
+154 LEGFFERVELEYEN

-173 ERERTEIPILITK
+173 ERERTEIPILITN

-205 SSEELFSQ
+205 SSEELFAQ
-213 YKPSFFITIPDFKR
+213 HKPSFFITIPDFKR

-268 VVMRNNL
+268 VVMQNNL

-310 HQDYIIEFYQVVA
+310 PEDYIVEFYQVVA

>member
-1 MENNSDTNN
+1 MKNNLDINIIDKKNRLEKAVAYLKGAQIIKNQKDISDTGI
-10 VSKKFPDINQR
+10 VSEESLTRALKGN
-21 IFSIIEKYHEGNV
+21 EKYLTDNFLKKIAAKYG
-34 SKFAERIGKSQ
+34 
-45 QQVNRFFNIDS
+45 FNS
-56 RNNKYP
+56 
-62 DPLKADII
+62 
-70 DVIVNHF
+70 
-77 PEISKDW
+77 DW

-89 GSMLVPQI
+89 GSMLIPQI
-97 EEVVPEEE
+97 EEVVPDEE
-105 DEEES
+105 EEES

-123 QDIHEYTKISVKDLR
+123 QDISEYTQISVKDLR
-138 LYDSGEEEMPK
+138 LYDSGEEEIPK

-154 LEGFFERVDLEYEN
+154 LDGFFERVGMEYEN

-173 ERERTEIPILITK
+173 ERERSETPILITDK
-186 EMSKDVLVPY
+186 MSKDVLVPY

-205 SSEELFSQ
+205 SSEELFAQ
-213 YKPSFFITIPDFKR
+213 HKPSFFITIPDFKR

-253 VNDWQTYFPTNEVYA
+253 VEDWQTYFPTNEVYA
-268 VVMRNNL
+268 VVTRNNL
-275 RTVKLVRRAKE
+275 RTVKLARRAKE

-310 HQDYIIEFYQVVA
+310 PQDYIVEFYQVVA

>member
-1 MENNSDTNN
+1 MKTYT
-10 VSKKFPDINQR
+10 PPQ
-21 IFSIIEKYHEGNV
+21 IIETLAEHFKVTV
-34 SKFAERIGKSQ
+34 SELAQKSGYERAQS
-45 QQVNRFFNIDS
+45 F
-56 RNNKYP
+56 Y
-62 DPLKADII
+62 
-70 DVIVNHF
+70 DVISGKTKNISPKMANKIAEAF
-77 PEISKDW
+77 PEINKDW

-89 GSMLVPQI
+89 GSMLISQI
-97 EEVVPEEE
+97 EEVMPEE
-105 DEEES
+105 EEES

-123 QDIHEYTKISVKDLR
+123 QDIHEHTQISVKDLS
-138 LYDSGEEEMPK
+138 LYDSGEKEMPK
-149 KVRRT
+149 KVRRI
-154 LEGFFERVDLEYEN
+154 LEGFFERVELEYEN

-173 ERERTEIPILITK
+173 ERERTEIPILITN

-205 SSEELFSQ
+205 NSDELFTQ
-213 YKPSFFITIPDFKR
+213 HKPSFFITIPDFKR

-268 VVMRNNL
+268 VVMQNNL

-310 HQDYIIEFYQVVA
+310 PEDYIVEFYQVVA